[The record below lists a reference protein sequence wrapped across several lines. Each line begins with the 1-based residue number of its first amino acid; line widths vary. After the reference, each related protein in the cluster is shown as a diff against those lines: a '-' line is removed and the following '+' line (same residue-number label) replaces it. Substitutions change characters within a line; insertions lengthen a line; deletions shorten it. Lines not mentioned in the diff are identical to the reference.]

1 MWRLD
6 NQVEECQC
14 RDFVEDSCTVHTL
27 DHMFGDN
34 FDQYAPISSSRD
46 ILNRVAVLAL
56 LLFTLMGY
64 LCIGSVCFSALEY
77 DTEQQ
82 RWQEGK
88 DKLEGFVR
96 EILEPSKNFSEYS
109 EDLTVLVRALAD
121 EANPYIYEG
130 RKEAWS
136 FTGGLYVSVSTVTTI
151 GYGNIYPVTT
161 GGQVFLLVFALIG
174 IPLCFL
180 FIAYLGALL
189 AQSVEYVF
197 NFPLRDRNKKR
208 IMIAVLLSSAGLVLI
223 ELIIFSLWIK
233 YGLDKEMTYWD
244 SFYFAFVSFT
254 TIGFGN
260 HGFYNGDNA
269 NIAKVCFTLLIVI
282 LCLAPLA
289 LYINLIVRDVITAA
303 SPILEKI
310 GVTEHADPEQEMI
323 SQTKE
328 FKGEPYGAA
337 EERAS

>member
-1 MWRLD
+1 MLIHS
-6 NQVEECQC
+6 V
-14 RDFVEDSCTVHTL
+14 
-27 DHMFGDN
+27 
-34 FDQYAPISSSRD
+34 DQYAPISSSRD
-46 ILNRVAVLAL
+46 ILNRIAVLAL
-56 LLFTLMGY
+56 LLMTLVGY
-64 LCIGSVCFSALEY
+64 LCIGSLCFSALES
-77 DTEQQ
+77 DTEQK
-82 RWQEGK
+82 RWQDGK
-88 DKLEGFVR
+88 DQIEEFIR
-96 EILEPSKNFSEYS
+96 DIFDANASKNITAHSEN
-109 EDLTVLVRALAD
+109 LTSLVRKLAD

-130 RKEAWS
+130 RNEAWS

-197 NFPLRDRNKKR
+197 NFPLRDRNKNR
-208 IMIAVLLSSAGLVLI
+208 IMLAVLLSSAGLVLI

-310 GVTEHADPEQEMI
+310 GVTEHPPDPEQEMI

-328 FKGEPYGAA
+328 FQGEQYGAA

>member
-1 MWRLD
+1 VD
-6 NQVEECQC
+6 
-14 RDFVEDSCTVHTL
+14 
-27 DHMFGDN
+27 
-34 FDQYAPISSSRD
+34 
-46 ILNRVAVLAL
+46 
-56 LLFTLMGY
+56 
-64 LCIGSVCFSALEY
+64 CI
-77 DTEQQ
+77 
-82 RWQEGK
+82 
-88 DKLEGFVR
+88 
-96 EILEPSKNFSEYS
+96 
-109 EDLTVLVRALAD
+109 
-121 EANPYIYEG
+121 
-130 RKEAWS
+130 
-136 FTGGLYVSVSTVTTI
+136 SVSTVTTI

-197 NFPLRDRNKKR
+197 NFPLRDRNKNR
-208 IMIAVLLSSAGLVLI
+208 IMLAVLLSSAGLVLI

-310 GVTEHADPEQEMI
+310 GVTEHPPDPEQEMI

-328 FKGEPYGAA
+328 FQGEQYGAA